1 MNETMEKPTTTT
13 MSLIGVRAGQH
24 TTIVIAML
32 KSLGYVELRI
42 DEMRPRLLE
51 FGSNVIETKHFL
63 DTHQDLVSKLRSK
76 QDQVEQ
82 LLAGAD
88 KLVTEQKTEDGIIVY
103 EAMAESLGVAWRE
116 LNRQLD
122 LRGYILED
130 ALKFYQEADNHAQIV
145 SHINGLLRNALS
157 GNQQAIQ
164 EAHHAFN
171 HLLDVT
177 SSAVDLGSSIIK
189 QICVLGNLADNAERP
204 AETANACLLIEKVML
219 KLAQEWETVE
229 SVWNQEKERLGQFAP
244 TQQQQPQRDALSE
257 QLTDIENWLRNAQ
270 AQVAHGADA
279 SILSSL
285 IQEAKHQSEVLK
297 HLFTE
302 FQSQRNEASAFR
314 CQELQS
320 AVDQFIRTVEE
331 QAQLGSRIQQFIQN
345 ADSMLH
351 QLDKMEVDLSNASA
365 AIAGELGPLARQKA
379 RKVIEEGQQIIRIDR
394 NEEVSTKLAQLQ
406 TRLQQIE
413 ELAKY
418 RIQVGS
424 QLLKNQIS
432 SLTTWLRDTA
442 EPFLASN
449 GNLGSDYNS
458 ASEFVARHKQFV
470 TEVINKEHEVNT
482 VLNRAHEL
490 NAEDRRHL
498 TDFEHRYESLK
509 QTLDNRIQLG
519 NNFQQVQKFSH
530 ELDHSFETLS
540 NLLDAN
546 RDFSND
552 NVVQQMNNVFHMI
565 QETFQQER
573 HQGEKFVSNAKFLTS
588 HDVHLNADQA
598 IDSVRQIITNHD
610 QKIQQMNEKWQN
622 WETVKR
628 ETRAVVHTIE
638 EVQMWQVDTF
648 EIIRNLETAAD
659 RATTE
664 EQKEEVR
671 ERIEQVIRQMP
682 QQQQKLQEAHRVITE
697 KGTEDAKLRVQKAAK
712 TQADIE
718 NRLKQIQTNLTTQT
732 SETFVE
738 EGSKQIRQQIPPPRS
753 QEHRDAQ
760 TREIETLIE
769 TKQIHHQQPP
779 PSRIQPDHR
788 DLQTVETTIETR
800 QIHHQQ
806 PPAPRFQQD
815 FHDSQTVETHN
826 IETRQTHQKAVPP
839 PRIQEDH
846 RDAKTSE
853 VETVIETRKV
863 QHQPPPRVQPDQ
875 RDSQTVET
883 VIETRQ
889 IHHQPPPPQPPT
901 RFQRD
906 FQNAQTI
913 ETVTEE
919 ERKRIQKQLPQ
930 QPPPPQRQQFQN
942 TQIIETFIEEGNK
955 QTHQKAPRL
964 VTELRDAQIDEGSR
978 FQFAARVEAEPE
990 PKITWTKDGIDVKT
1004 NVDYRQSF
1012 LNGVATLTIEE
1023 TFIEDSATYK
1033 IRVENPL
1040 GSAESSARLTVKS
1053 KSQLEGPEA
1062 QKPHFV
1068 KQLQNI
1074 TVHEGETAKLDC
1086 VVIAQPEPKIVWF
1099 KEEETIK
1106 ESQRVKLDF
1115 QGDHC
1120 TLTINKTTPTDSGLY
1135 KVSARNQAGETTN
1148 FCQIYVQPAT
1158 PTRKAPPP
1166 TLPKPKTPIPEAPAF
1181 APSLVNQ
1188 TVEEGQKTLFQVRTT
1203 GSPPPKITWKFKE
1216 QPIKSNDTMKIQQEE
1231 ETGWSRLYIDN
1242 VGPQHTGLYT
1252 VEAINES
1259 GEARSGATLI
1269 VTPPGQSQQ
1278 GSGIQQRSVTMI
1290 QSEGFWSDG
1299 AYTAGTPTPPPI
1311 PQHRNIKTTIEEY
1324 QQQDV
1329 GELGYSSIANA
1340 PEFVRT
1346 FLKEYTVNEG
1356 EKTEIDC
1363 LMVANPRPKVNW
1375 FFNDKPIK
1383 SNYQFAEFIN
1393 VGDTYSIVFT
1403 PAKLENA
1410 GFYKMVAENIA
1421 GKTESSTVIHVRPR
1435 SLIPQPKA
1443 SRKPHIIEHQKII
1456 ETFGATDYSEIIPT
1470 HKHRSGLTT
1479 PPPAKRPHNISQQS
1493 LSQSYH
1499 SGQQQQQQRFGGQ
1512 KQIEEEFMDRTVTTQ
1527 QKTGTPPH
1535 FSQTLVSQVTT
1546 VGEAAKFDAVV
1557 TGVPPPEIQWS
1568 KDGVPISKQSH
1579 PHIDFSNIGGRISM
1593 SFRFTSLADSGKY
1606 MCSAMSSMG
1615 IATSSAQLV
1624 VRPKTVAPDFVK
1636 RLISEEVMEG
1646 DRLQWT
1652 IKVSG
1657 DPLPKITWL
1666 RDGQVIPHC
1675 DEVQLVD
1682 EGNGVHSMIIPRVQ
1696 MIDSGQFTAT
1706 AVNQGGEARS
1716 SADLVV
1722 RQRGQEPGTFFHI
1735 TKVTQE
1741 RQVKGEEV
1749 SRDQTFSIENPRAT
1763 PTKNHT

>member
-1 MNETMEKPTTTT
+1 
-13 MSLIGVRAGQH
+13 
-24 TTIVIAML
+24 ML

-42 DEMRPRLLE
+42 DEMRPRLLD
-51 FGSNVIETKHFL
+51 FGSNFSETKNLL
-63 DTHQDLVSKLRSK
+63 DAHRDLISRLRSK

-130 ALKFYQEADNHAQIV
+130 AIKFYQEADNHAQIV
-145 SHINGLLRNALS
+145 SHINDVLRHALS
-157 GNQQAIQ
+157 GNPQAVQ
-164 EAHHAFN
+164 EAQNGFN

-177 SSAVDLGSSIIK
+177 SSAVELGSSIIK

-219 KLAQEWETVE
+219 KLAQEWESVE
-229 SVWNQEKERLGQFAP
+229 SVWNQEKEKLGHIAGQP
-244 TQQQQPQRDALSE
+244 QQQRDTLSD
-257 QLTDIENWLRNAQ
+257 QLTEIENWLRNAQ

-302 FQSQRNEASAFR
+302 FQSQRNEASALR
-314 CQELQS
+314 CQNLQS
-320 AVDQFIRTVEE
+320 SVEQFIRQIEE
-331 QAQLGSRIQQFIQN
+331 RSQLGSRIQQFIQN

-351 QLDKMEVDLSNASA
+351 QMDKMEVDLSNASA
-365 AIAGELGPLARQKA
+365 AIAGELGPLARQKC
-379 RKVIEEGQQIIRIDR
+379 RKVIEEGQQIIRIEH
-394 NEEVSTKLAQLQ
+394 NEQVATKLSQLQ
-406 TRLQQIE
+406 SRLQQIE

-424 QLLKNQIS
+424 QLLKSQIS
-432 SLTTWLRDTA
+432 NLTTWLRDTA

-449 GNLGSDYNS
+449 GNLGNDYNS
-458 ASEFVARHKQFV
+458 ASEFVTRHKQFA

-509 QTLDNRIQLG
+509 QTLENRIQLG
-519 NNFQQVQKFSH
+519 ANFQQVQKFSR

-540 NLLDAN
+540 NLLNVN
-546 RDFSND
+546 RDFSNE

-573 HQGEKFVSNAKFLTS
+573 HQGEKFVSNAKFLAN

-598 IDSVRQIITNHD
+598 IDSVRQIITSHEE
-610 QKIQQMNEKWQN
+610 KIQSMNEKWQN
-622 WETVKR
+622 WEKVKR
-628 ETRAVVHTIE
+628 ETKVAIQTVE
-638 EVQMWQVDTF
+638 EIQMWQVDTF

-671 ERIEQVIRQMP
+671 ERLEQVIRQMP
-682 QQQQKLQEAHRVITE
+682 QQLQKIQEAHRLVVE
-697 KGTEDAKLRVQKAAK
+697 KGSDDSRLRVQKTAQ
-712 TQADIE
+712 TQADIQS
-718 NRLKQIQTNLTTQT
+718 RVKQIQNKLTQV
-732 SETFVE
+732 SETYVE
-738 EGSKQIRQQIPPPRS
+738 EGSKQIHQQIPPQR
-753 QEHRDAQ
+753 
-760 TREIETLIE
+760 
-769 TKQIHHQQPP
+769 
-779 PSRIQPDHR
+779 
-788 DLQTVETTIETR
+788 
-800 QIHHQQ
+800 
-806 PPAPRFQQD
+806 QQD
-815 FHDSQTVETHN
+815 F
-826 IETRQTHQKAVPP
+826 
-839 PRIQEDH
+839 
-846 RDAKTSE
+846 
-853 VETVIETRKV
+853 
-863 QHQPPPRVQPDQ
+863 
-875 RDSQTVET
+875 RDSATVET
-883 VIETRQ
+883 VIETQRIQ
-889 IHHQPPPPQPPT
+889 KQQPPPPSPKHFETVETVVDTQHIQHRQQQPPPPKH
-901 RFQRD
+901 QRIQD
-906 FQNAQTI
+906 SQT
-913 ETVTEE
+913 ETIIDIQ
-919 ERKRIQKQLPQ
+919 RIQKQPPPPPSPKHYETVETIVDTQHIQHRQPQPPPHQQQRTIETTIQEDTQRFQKQ
-930 QPPPPQRQQFQN
+930 QPPPPQRQYFGDSATVETVVEEDTYRTQHHQPPPQPSPQQQFR
-942 TQIIETFIEEGNK
+942 TTTEITTEERTK
-955 QTHQKAPRL
+955 KAHQKAPRL

-978 FQFAARVEAEPE
+978 FQFAARIEAEPE
-990 PKITWTKDGIDVKT
+990 PKITWTKDGMDVKT

-1012 LNGVATLTIEE
+1012 LNGTATLTIEE

-1053 KSQLEGPEA
+1053 KSQLGGPEA

-1068 KQLQNI
+1068 KQLQNV
-1074 TVHEGETAKLDC
+1074 TVSEGETAKLDC
-1086 VVIAQPEPKIVWF
+1086 VVIAQPEPKIVWY
-1099 KEEETIK
+1099 KEEETIQ
-1106 ESQRVKLDF
+1106 ESQRIKLDF

-1120 TLTINKTTPTDSGLY
+1120 SLTIHKTTPSDSGLY
-1135 KVSARNQAGETTN
+1135 KVSARNQAGETQN

-1158 PTRKAPPP
+1158 PTKKTPPA

-1181 APSLVNQ
+1181 IPSLVNQ
-1188 TVEEGQKTLFQVRTT
+1188 TVEEGQKALFQVRTT
-1203 GSPPPKITWKFKE
+1203 GSPTPKVTWKFKE
-1216 QPIKSNDTMKIQQEE
+1216 QPIKSTETMKIQQEE
-1231 ETGWSRLYIDN
+1231 ETGWSRLIIDN

-1269 VTPPGQSQQ
+1269 VTPPGGQT
-1278 GSGIQQRSVTMI
+1278 GALQQRSVTMM

-1340 PEFVRT
+1340 PEYVRP
-1346 FLKEYTVNEG
+1346 FHKEYTVNEG
-1356 EKTEIDC
+1356 EKVQVDC
-1363 LMVANPRPKVNW
+1363 LMVGNPRPKVYW

-1383 SNYQFAEFIN
+1383 SNYQFAEFLN

-1410 GFYKMVAENIA
+1410 GFYKMTAENIK

-1456 ETFGATDYSEIIPT
+1456 EHFGATDYSEIVPQ
-1470 HKHRSGLTT
+1470 KHRSGLST
-1479 PPPAKRPHNISQQS
+1479 PPPAKRLHGMNQQP

-1499 SGQQQQQQRFGGQ
+1499 S
-1512 KQIEEEFMDRTVTTQ
+1512 
-1527 QKTGTPPH
+1527 
-1535 FSQTLVSQVTT
+1535 VSQVTT
-1546 VGEAAKFDAVV
+1546 VGEAAKFDGIVIGTPA
-1557 TGVPPPEIQWS
+1557 PEIQWS
-1568 KDGVPISKQSH
+1568 KDGVPITKQSH
-1579 PHIDFSNIGGRISM
+1579 PHIDFSNIGGRISL
-1593 SFRFTSLADSGKY
+1593 SFKFTSLTDSGKY
-1606 MCSAMSSMG
+1606 MASAMSSGG

-1646 DRLQWT
+1646 DRLHWT

-1657 DPLPKITWL
+1657 DPLPTVTWL

-1675 DEVQLVD
+1675 DEVQIID
-1682 EGNGVHSMIIPRVQ
+1682 EGNGNHSLIIPKVQ
-1696 MIDSGQFTAT
+1696 LIDSGQFTAT

-1741 RQVKGEEV
+1741 RQIKGEEV

-1763 PTKNHT
+1763 PTKQHQ